1 MKAWQKA
8 LLGAAGLAGY
18 VRWMDRRNA
27 SRSRPPIRDL
37 DGEEIPS
44 GRFTYRDGVTV
55 PCVDRGTG
63 PPLLLV
69 PGADGVVDTFRYQI
83 PRFSE
88 SFRVLCAGLRSQFG
102 PDDTF
107 DRFADD
113 LRELI
118 RGRGAGPV
126 VLLGQSL
133 GGAIAM
139 RFASRH
145 PELVRALVL
154 SNTLT
159 RYTWEHVGLNRTA
172 LVPVAQ
178 ATTRYLPA
186 PLARALAYGWARS
199 EVWMFDDSPG
209 RDKLVD
215 YVMDWGPRTVSSA
228 VGSRRVNLLRR
239 YGDLRPELPSIG
251 APTLVVKGE
260 RDAYCPPE
268 WSREIADLIP
278 NARYVSIPETGHCSH
293 VSMPG
298 LFNDVVMG
306 WLTGS
311 SSRRGRRASAGRR
324 DAGRNRSGAS

>member
-8 LLGAAGLAGY
+8 VAGAAGLAGY

-27 SRSRPPIRDL
+27 SRPRPPLRDPDGDEIRV
-37 DGEEIPS
+37 
-44 GRFTYRDGVTV
+44 GRFTYRDGHTV
-55 PCVDRGTG
+55 PCLERGTG
-63 PPLLLV
+63 PPMVFV

-88 SFRVLCAGLRSQFG
+88 SFRVLCAGLRSEFG
-102 PDDTF
+102 VEDTF

-113 LRELI
+113 LGELI
-118 RGRGAGPV
+118 RGRGTGPV

-145 PELVRALVL
+145 PELVRSLVL
-154 SNTLT
+154 SNTLA
-159 RYTWEHVGLNRTA
+159 RYTWEHVGLNRAA

-178 ATTRYLPA
+178 ATVRYLPA
-186 PLARALAYGWARS
+186 PLARAASYAWTRS

-215 YVMDWGPRTVSSA
+215 YVMNWGPRTVGSA
-228 VGSRRVNLLRR
+228 VGSRRVDLLRR
-239 YGDLRPELPSIG
+239 YGDLRPELPSIE

-278 NARYVSIPETGHCSH
+278 DARYVAVPETGHCSH

-298 LFNDVVMG
+298 LFNDVVLE
-306 WLTGS
+306 WLTGA
-311 SSRRGRRASAGRR
+311 SSRKRPAGPRREEGVAEGRRGP
-324 DAGRNRSGAS
+324 

>member
-8 LLGAAGLAGY
+8 LLGAAGLTGY
-18 VRWMDRRNA
+18 VRWMDRRNG
-27 SRSRPPIRDL
+27 SRSRPPIRDS
-37 DGEEIPS
+37 GGREIRT
-44 GRFTYRDGVTV
+44 GRFTYRDGATV
-55 PCVDRGTG
+55 PIVDRGTG
-63 PPLLLV
+63 PSLLLV
-69 PGADGVVDTFRYQI
+69 PGADGVVETFRYQI

-88 SFRVLCAGLRSQFG
+88 SFRVLCAGLRTQFD
-102 PDDTF
+102 PDDSF
-107 DRFADD
+107 DRFSAD
-113 LRELI
+113 LREVI

-145 PELVRALVL
+145 PDLVRALVL

-172 LVPVAQ
+172 LVPLAQ

-186 PLARALAYGWARS
+186 PLARAMAYGWARA

-215 YVMDWGPRTVSSA
+215 YVMNWGPRTVSSA
-228 VGSRRVNLLRR
+228 VGSERVNLLRQ
-239 YGDLRPELPSIG
+239 YGDLRPELPSIE

-278 NARYVSIPETGHCSH
+278 NARYVPIPGTGHCSH

-298 LFNDVVMG
+298 LFNDVVLE
-306 WLTGS
+306 WLTGGS
-311 SSRRGRRASAGRR
+311 SWSRRAAPERGKTRRERGE
-324 DAGRNRSGAS
+324 GP

>member
-1 MKAWQKA
+1 MKGWQKT
-8 LLGAAGLAGY
+8 LVGAGALAGY

-27 SRSRPPIRDL
+27 ARSRPPIRDM
-37 DGEEIPS
+37 DGEEIRV
-44 GRFTYRDGVTV
+44 GRFTYRDGVAV
-55 PCVDRGTG
+55 PCLDHGTG
-63 PPLLLV
+63 PPLVLV
-69 PGADGVVDTFRYQI
+69 PGADGVVDTYRYQI
-83 PRFSE
+83 PRFSKA
-88 SFRVLCAGLRSQFG
+88 FRVVCAGLRSEFR
-102 PDDTF
+102 PEHTF

-113 LRELI
+113 LVELI
-118 RGRGAGPV
+118 RGRGTGPA

-145 PELVRALVL
+145 PELVRGLVL

-159 RYTWEHVGLNRTA
+159 RYSWEHVGLNRTA

-178 ATTRYLPA
+178 VTTRYLPA
-186 PLARALAYGWARS
+186 PLARAAAYGWARS

-215 YVMDWGPRTVSSA
+215 YVMNWGPRTVSSA
-228 VGSRRVNLLRR
+228 EGTKRVDLLRE
-239 YGDLRPELPSIG
+239 YGDLRPELAGIE

-268 WSREIADLIP
+268 WSREIADLVP
-278 NARYVSIPETGHCSH
+278 DARYVAIPETGHCSH

-298 LFNDVVMG
+298 QFNDVVME
-306 WLTGS
+306 WLTGGTAGGRVEGPGRGS
-311 SSRRGRRASAGRR
+311 PRRTE
-324 DAGRNRSGAS
+324 